1 MLAADVISIMPDDPL
16 PGGLSVKMASF
27 VLSVVAALAISGCAP
42 EDTGMNGT
50 YVAEKAS
57 LSLYAILPMKMYLV
71 VNGDDAYLLT
81 QGPGGEK
88 KIPAKARVDGN
99 QLILG
104 DKDDKNP
111 MIFYHRV
118 GSSGILDCH
127 VCQANGMPG
136 VWTKVAR

>member
-1 MLAADVISIMPDDPL
+1 MLAAGVIPVIPDDPL
-16 PGGLSVKMASF
+16 PGGLSVKIPSF
-27 VLSVVAALAISGCAP
+27 ILSVVAVLVVSGCAP

-71 VNGDDAYLLT
+71 VNGEDAYLLM
-81 QGPGGEK
+81 QGPGSEK
-88 KIPAKARVDGN
+88 KISAKVRVDGN
-99 QLILG
+99 QLTLG

-111 MIFYHRV
+111 MIFYRRI
-118 GSSGILDCH
+118 GDPGILDCH
-127 VCQANGMPG
+127 ICQANGMPG